1 MVAASDTEFQ
11 PTVGEHVEERRRLG
25 QAYRVVMEDDISIE
39 YEAGEGPSRA
49 VSRMSFSERAILDR
63 LDLPPPATWADGS
76 ERFES

>member
-1 MVAASDTEFQ
+1 
-11 PTVGEHVEERRRLG
+11 
-25 QAYRVVMEDDISIE
+25 MEDDISIE